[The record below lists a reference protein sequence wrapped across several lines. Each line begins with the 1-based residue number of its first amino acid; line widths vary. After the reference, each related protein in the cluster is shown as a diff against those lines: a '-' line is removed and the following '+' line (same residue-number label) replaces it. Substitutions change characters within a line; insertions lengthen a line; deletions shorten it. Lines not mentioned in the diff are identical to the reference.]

1 MARNHPSPDETATD
15 GRVQRG
21 ARNRAAIVDAL
32 LALLEEGDPKPSVA
46 DIAAR
51 AGLSVR
57 SVFQHY
63 DDLETLY
70 GALVARQTEYV
81 LEMLPTIDPALPLAR
96 RSEEF
101 VTGRARIFERV
112 TPVRRATL
120 LAAPSSP
127 TLQRG
132 LAQAA
137 AVHERDVAAT
147 FAPEFDRLESPADA
161 RAAVTLATSWEAW
174 DRLRTAQRCSIPK
187 ARRTVVTLVNAVLA
201 P

>member
-1 MARNHPSPDETATD
+1 MTRNHPSPDEAAID

-32 LALLEEGDPKPSVA
+32 LALLEEGDPKPSSS

-70 GALVARQTEYV
+70 GALIERQTEFV
-81 LEMLPTIDPALPLAR
+81 LEILPTVDTALPLAR
-96 RSEEF
+96 RIEQF
-101 VTGRARIFERV
+101 VAGRARIFERV

-132 LAQAA
+132 LAQTAA
-137 AVHERDVAAT
+137 MHERDVAAT
-147 FAPEFDRLESPADA
+147 FALDFEQLESPTDA

-174 DRLRTAQRCSIPK
+174 DRLRTAQRCSVPK
-187 ARRTVVTLVNAVLA
+187 ARRTVVTLVNAVLR